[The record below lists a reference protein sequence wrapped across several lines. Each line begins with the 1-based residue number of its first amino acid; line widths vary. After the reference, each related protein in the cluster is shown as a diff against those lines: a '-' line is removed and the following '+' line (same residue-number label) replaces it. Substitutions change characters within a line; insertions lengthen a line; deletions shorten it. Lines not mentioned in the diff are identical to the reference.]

1 MQPDE
6 EKIWRCDC
14 GWGHFLSITSVAD
27 DHWIMVEGSFRAT
40 SLRDKLR
47 ATYEI
52 FRRGHYD
59 TWLGLTLTPETARK
73 IRDRLTELLD
83 D

>member
-1 MQPDE
+1 MD

-14 GWGHFLSITSVAD
+14 GWPHFLSITVTD
-27 DHWIMVEGSFRAT
+27 DGNWIMVEGSFRT
-40 SLRDKLR
+40 TTLRNKLR

-59 TWLGLTLTPETARK
+59 TWLGLILTPETTK
-73 IRDRLTELLD
+73 EIRDHLTELLD
-83 D
+83 EH

>member
-1 MQPDE
+1 MD

-14 GWGHFLSITSVAD
+14 GWGHYLSINRLD
-27 DHWIMVEGSFRAT
+27 DERWLTVDGSFQAT
-40 SLRDKLR
+40 NLKEKLR

-59 TWLGLTLTPETARK
+59 TWLGLTLTPETTK
-73 IRDRLTELLD
+73 EIRDHLTELLD
-83 D
+83 EH